1 MVSFVMDIRSTRSAE
16 DMTYNIL
23 DLDGARSEAI
33 RVNGCCH
40 VRPELDCCSLGSA
53 SVGCL

>member
-23 DLDGARSEAI
+23 DLDGQE
-33 RVNGCCH
+33 
-40 VRPELDCCSLGSA
+40 VRQLE
-53 SVGCL
+53 